1 MGDETV
7 ELHVQ
12 TNNSTKHSNETGQKI
27 QGETNKGNSSYGS
40 SEKRN
45 DRTKNENEQK
55 ESKKRKPKNSILP
68 PCSCKSLRIEKID
81 SKQRSHIHSQ
91 YWKLDK
97 DLQKNIYFRGLN
109 LFQKRTRA
117 RGGPKE
123 NRKHSRVYS
132 LKTSTER
139 SVSVCAKFFLANLG
153 FKKGNIVTT
162 LFKDV

>member
-1 MGDETV
+1 MNTLYLRGDETV

-12 TNNSTKHSNETGQKI
+12 TKNSTKHSNETGQKI
-27 QGETNKGNSSYGS
+27 QEETNKGNCSYGS

-68 PCSCKSLRIEKID
+68 PCSCKSLCIEKID

-97 DLQKNIYFRGLN
+97 DLQKKY
-109 LFQKRTRA
+109 LFQRVEFI
-117 RGGPKE
+117 PK
-123 NRKHSRVYS
+123 
-132 LKTSTER
+132 
-139 SVSVCAKFFLANLG
+139 
-153 FKKGNIVTT
+153 KK
-162 LFKDV
+162 KDTWWSKGK